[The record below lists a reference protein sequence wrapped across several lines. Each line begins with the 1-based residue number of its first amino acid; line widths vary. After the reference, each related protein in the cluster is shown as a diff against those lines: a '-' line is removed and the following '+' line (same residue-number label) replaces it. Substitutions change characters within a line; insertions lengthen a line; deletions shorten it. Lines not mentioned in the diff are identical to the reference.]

1 MNRTNIFFGES
12 HSDWLPVR
20 GGESGDFVFRR
31 GDGHGCCVQLRT
43 RQPHRWFRAAA
54 FIYNR
59 LEAYAPLPPQL
70 PRHRSALH
78 DAHDLTA
85 ELAVDDRPPRDKGNE
100 RYLARQDTAI
110 HEVSKIIAPHRSGL
124 ASSRRLDDWRLLG
137 GSITGSKERQPQ
149 RHQHCHC
156 RGVTNHG
163 PRCIAV

>member
-1 MNRTNIFFGES
+1 M
-12 HSDWLPVR
+12 
-20 GGESGDFVFRR
+20 
-31 GDGHGCCVQLRT
+31 
-43 RQPHRWFRAAA
+43 
-54 FIYNR
+54 
-59 LEAYAPLPPQL
+59 PPQL

-149 RHQHCHC
+149 RHLHDAHNLAAELAVDD
-156 RGVTNHG
+156 RPPRDKGELMGFLDHG
-163 PRCIAV
+163 ELAAR